1 MKKPN
6 SKTGCGLYLNPYK
19 GKGIYI
25 GKGLL
30 NSLISH
36 LPLELHVPGYSYC
49 GPGTKLKERLARN
62 DKPKNKLDSYCREH
76 DIFYENNPDT
86 ASRNK
91 ADMRLADQAWER
103 VKASDASLGERAAA
117 YAITNAMKGKAKLGM
132 GLNKKYGQF
141 SAVKTSA
148 KRSPLQRGVHAKRV
162 TKKKGAK
169 K

>member
-1 MKKPN
+1 MKTNK
-6 SKTGCGLYLNPYK
+6 
-19 GKGIYI
+19 IVI
-25 GKGLL
+25 GRGLL

-36 LPLELHVPGYSYC
+36 LPLELHLPSYSYC

-91 ADMRLADQAWER
+91 ADMKLAEQAWTR
-103 VKASDASLGERAAA
+103 VKAADSSLGERAAA
-117 YAITNAMKGKAKLGM
+117 YAVTNIMKGKAKLGM

-141 SAVKTSA
+141 SAVKA
-148 KRSPLQRGVHAKRV
+148 NQKRASLQRRVHAKRA
-162 TKKKGAK
+162 TKKKITK